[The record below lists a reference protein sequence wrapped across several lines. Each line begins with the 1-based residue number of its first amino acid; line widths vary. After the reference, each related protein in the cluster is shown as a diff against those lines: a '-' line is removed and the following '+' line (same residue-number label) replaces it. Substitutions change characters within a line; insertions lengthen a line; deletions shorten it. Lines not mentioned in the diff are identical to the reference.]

1 MKKFIKIKSKK
12 GFTLLETLLA
22 TAILV
27 IIGSMLMEGFIT
39 AMGYSYNSSVYSRSA
54 SYNSAL
60 CIQQLSQ
67 WTMLAENKKS
77 IKADGTYD
85 TEEAGYKDVGQ
96 FAYDQTSSYSQPK
109 TIQFGGGA
117 VGASLGRIR
126 VAIYEQKNINDDYN
140 KKPAMGAGAT
150 NNLNSFKGEAIKD
163 NTEAY
168 ADNRTILFY
177 YPTVNGVPSNKY
189 FGNTHL
195 YMQSGKKVWGYDDA
209 AGNGVYIA
217 DYVKQ

>member
-1 MKKFIKIKSKK
+1 MKKFTKIKSKK

-54 SYNSAL
+54 SYNSQL
-60 CIQQLSQ
+60 CVQQIAK

-77 IKADGTYD
+77 LKADGTFQ
-85 TEEAGYKDVGQ
+85 EEKAGYKDVGK
-96 FAYDQTSSYSQPK
+96 FGYDQTSYYANPK
-109 TIQFGGGA
+109 TLKFGGGT
-117 VGASLGRIR
+117 GGSSLGKIR
-126 VAIYEQKNINDDYN
+126 VAVYEQKGIDPSIN
-140 KKPAMGAGAT
+140 T
-150 NNLNSFKGEAIKD
+150 LNSFQKEQPSNSAD
-163 NTEAY
+163 SDF
-168 ADNRTILFY
+168 ADNRVILFY
-177 YPTVNGVPSNKY
+177 YPTVNGVPTNAY

-195 YMQSGKKVWGYDDA
+195 YMQGAKKVWGYDDN

-217 DYVKQ
+217 DYEKQT